1 MSPRKCFV
9 FKVLGTLRRL
19 GLDKLLHRRRHR
31 RRDLAAALIAAR
43 LLDPRSKLATGR
55 AFRAGTAASSLGEVL
70 ELAAAGEDD
79 LYDAILLAARPPA
92 AHRMGAGATASQR
105 RLAGALRPGFHLL
118 RRRPMSAGAVWHS
131 RDQRSGNLRI
141 VFGLLINGEGCPVAV
156 EVFEVSTPPI
166 RPRWPRSSTSCAS
179 VSASSV

>member
-79 LYDAILLAARPPA
+79 LYDAIYWLLARQPRIEWALMQRHLSDGSLALCDLDSTYFEGGQCLLARYGTA
-92 AHRMGAGATASQR
+92 AI
-105 RLAGALRPGFHLL
+105 
-118 RRRPMSAGAVWHS
+118 SARVTCG
-131 RDQRSGNLRI
+131 
-141 VFGLLINGEGCPVAV
+141 
-156 EVFEVSTPPI
+156 
-166 RPRWPRSSTSCAS
+166 SS
-179 VSASSV
+179 SAC